1 MDQRQRTNRF
11 GLFLILCACAMRLF
25 TGGTFL
31 TYLET
36 GRNVRFSASD
46 GEFLLHLRESP
57 SPWLP
62 EAEPLRFTAEDA
74 AGVEMDY
81 DCILRPDLAKL
92 MEEPLDW
99 DLTGEDPTVLILHTH
114 TTESYTK
121 TGETYE
127 ETSDYRTRSPEYN
140 MISIGDAVSQIL
152 EKAGISVL
160 HDREVHDYPSYNGSY
175 VHARESTERIL
186 QEHPSIRLILDLH
199 RDALEQNGRQLRT
212 VADVDGEPCARLM
225 LVVGTNVSRQSH
237 ENWQK
242 NLALGLKLHVVL
254 ERSCPGIMRPLN
266 LRTQR
271 FNQDLSPGALI
282 VEVGAAGNT
291 HTEALKA
298 ARTLAE
304 AIISL
309 ARGAG

>member
-57 SPWLP
+57 PPWLP

-81 DCILRPDLAKL
+81 DCILRPDLVKL

-99 DLTGEDPTVLILHTH
+99 DLTGEDPAVLILHTH

-254 ERSCPGIMRPLN
+254 ERNCPGIMRPLN